1 MYLANSR
8 ERSEFGLHKSE
19 SEMCHAIPIGNS
31 ASPIRNG
38 QKRPPED
45 GDVSSGIGQGIR
57 RLCASITLSRALS
70 RGDYRVVGD
79 VAHVD
84 EGVKRAKATR
94 PWWTGGAELGWGV
107 SKLIIRLNYNNLYL
121 VYLYKC
127 GVW

>member
-1 MYLANSR
+1 
-8 ERSEFGLHKSE
+8 
-19 SEMCHAIPIGNS
+19 MCHAIPIGNS
-31 ASPIRNG
+31 ASPIGNG

-45 GDVSSGIGQGIR
+45 GDVGSGIGQGIG
-57 RLCASITLSRALS
+57 RLRASIALSRALS

-84 EGVKRAKATR
+84 KGVKRAKATR
-94 PWWTGGAELGWGV
+94 PWLTGGAELGRGV